1 MDVKTSIQQMSTKN
15 ILQWGLIN
23 MQRPSKCSNKWLEQ
37 KPVQRL
43 TWLLL
48 LELRRYEHI
57 FSWSVITVTVHIS
70 FNSRP
75 PPPPLPFPTSP
86 HLFRT
91 SPPSPN
97 SSYEPFF
104 CLSHITYVTSL
115 FSSHLSNI
123 SWKNSYEG
131 RSTLSLSAS
140 QFDIEILTFFRP
152 QVFDHREWHVCHGG
166 VVGGEEGILYW
177 YGKSWKPEWQNPLKC
192 YYNLRKISHFTVWC
206 IPQTAIFK
214 ILCQSHS

>member
-1 MDVKTSIQQMSTKN
+1 MTGRKA
-15 ILQWGLIN
+15 
-23 MQRPSKCSNKWLEQ
+23 
-37 KPVQRL
+37 VQRL

-48 LELRRYEHI
+48 LELRRYEYI

-97 SSYEPFF
+97 SSYDSFSVYPI
-104 CLSHITYVTSL
+104 LSVSSL
-115 FSSHLSNI
+115 FSSYLSNI
-123 SWKNSYEG
+123 SWKYSYKG
-131 RSTLSLSAS
+131 STLSLSAS

-152 QVFDHREWHVCHGG
+152 QVFDHRE
-166 VVGGEEGILYW
+166 
-177 YGKSWKPEWQNPLKC
+177 
-192 YYNLRKISHFTVWC
+192 
-206 IPQTAIFK
+206 
-214 ILCQSHS
+214 